1 MPIPRN
7 WSEELI
13 SEWLQLL
20 GYLTEVGIPLP
31 GTGKGGRQEA
41 DVVGAKII
49 ESDNKDK
56 VLQIFHVEVGE
67 LGGNYES
74 NVHYVRNKF
83 SSSRTEAIINRM
95 NRRIGSIE
103 PVEYRKLY
111 VDIWATRKKIDN
123 LMSNPEVRREEI
135 EIWTLEKLF
144 QGVLRAITGWVP
156 DHGPKSGEA
165 TLPESYWMLKMIE
178 ALQEWRLLNI
188 SSAIT

>member
-41 DVVGAKII
+41 DVVGARMV
-49 ESDNKDK
+49 ESESEDK
-56 VLQIFHVEVGE
+56 VLQVFHVEVGE
-67 LGGNYES
+67 LAGNYDT

-83 SSSRTEAIINRM
+83 SSSRTEAIVNRM
-95 NRRIGSIE
+95 SRRMGSMKL
-103 PVEYRKLY
+103 VEYRKLY

-123 LMSNPEVRREEI
+123 LMSNPEVLKEAI

-144 QGVLRAITGWVP
+144 QGVFRAITDWIP
-156 DHGPKSGEA
+156 DHGPKPGEA
-165 TLPESYWMLKMIE
+165 TLPESYWMLKLIE
-178 ALQEWRLLNI
+178 ALREWRLLDM
-188 SSAIT
+188 SSSTI

>member
-7 WSEELI
+7 WSEEVI

-67 LGGNYES
+67 LSGNHES

-83 SSSRTEAIINRM
+83 SNSRTEAIINRM
-95 NRRIGSIE
+95 NRRIGSIK
-103 PVEYRKLY
+103 PVEYKKLY

-123 LMSNPEVRREEI
+123 LMSNPEVQREGI

-144 QGVLRAITGWVP
+144 QGVLQAISDWVP
-156 DHGPKSGEA
+156 DHGPKPGEA

-178 ALQEWRLLNI
+178 ALREWRLLNI
-188 SSAIT
+188 KSLII

>member
-20 GYLTEVGIPLP
+20 GYLTEMGIPLP

-41 DVVGAKII
+41 DVVGTKII
-49 ESDNKDK
+49 ESESKGK

-83 SSSRTEAIINRM
+83 SSSRTEAIINRI
-95 NRRIGSIE
+95 NRRMGFLK
-103 PVEYRKLY
+103 PVEYKKLY

-123 LMSNPEVRREEI
+123 LTSNLDLRREGI

-144 QGVLRAITGWVP
+144 QGVLRAITDWVP
-156 DHGPKSGEA
+156 DHGPKPGEA

-178 ALQEWRLLNI
+178 ALREWRLFNI
-188 SSAIT
+188 SSSTI